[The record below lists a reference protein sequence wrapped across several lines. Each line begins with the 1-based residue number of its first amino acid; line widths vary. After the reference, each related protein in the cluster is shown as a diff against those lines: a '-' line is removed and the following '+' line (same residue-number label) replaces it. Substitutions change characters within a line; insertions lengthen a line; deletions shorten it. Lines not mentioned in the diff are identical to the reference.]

1 MKNAELHQ
9 WKRKVSDLN
18 LTKKEKCEDLKKNRI
33 AYRQLKD
40 LKKKKCVKLSS
51 FMSSA
56 SEKDLQHK
64 DPASYYKYLIEK
76 GKQSSDRLL
85 RHKIRK
91 EKERKARCD
100 EKKASKPAKPVKPVK
115 KPDNKPVKPVK
126 KPGNK
131 VTKVTTKPGNKVT
144 TVTTVTKVTKVTK
157 PCKVTKPTKKPGNKV
172 TKVTKVK
179 TPCVKVVKGCQK
191 GSTNKL
197 TIHVSTK
204 LMKTL
209 DVKCGDKLFI
219 KK

>member
-115 KPDNKPVKPVK
+115 KP
-126 KPGNK
+126 
-131 VTKVTTKPGNKVT
+131 GNKVT

-219 KK
+219 KT

>member
-126 KPGNK
+126 KPDNK
-131 VTKVTTKPGNKVT
+131 VTKKPGNKVT

>member
-9 WKRKVSDLN
+9 WKKKVSALN
-18 LTKKEKCEDLKKNRI
+18 LTKKEKSEDLKKHRI
-33 AYRQLKD
+33 AYRQHKD

-56 SEKDLQHK
+56 SEKDLKHK
-64 DPASYYKYLIEK
+64 DPASYYKYLVEK

-100 EKKASKPAKPVKPVK
+100 EKKASKPVKPVKPV
-115 KPDNKPVKPVK
+115 NKPGN

-131 VTKVTTKPGNKVT
+131 VTKVTKKPGNKVT

>member
-9 WKRKVSDLN
+9 WKKKVSALN
-18 LTKKEKCEDLKKNRI
+18 LTKKEKSEDLKKHRI
-33 AYRQLKD
+33 AYRQHKD

-56 SEKDLQHK
+56 SEKDLKHK

-100 EKKASKPAKPVKPVK
+100 EKKASKPDKKPVKPVK

-126 KPGNK
+126 KPDNK
-131 VTKVTTKPGNKVT
+131 VTKV
-144 TVTTVTKVTKVTK
+144 
-157 PCKVTKPTKKPGNKV
+157 TKKPGNKV

-191 GSTNKL
+191 GSTNEL

-209 DVKCGDKLFI
+209 GVKCGDKLFI

>member
-56 SEKDLQHK
+56 SEKNLQHK
-64 DPASYYKYLIEK
+64 DPDSYYKYLVEK

-100 EKKASKPAKPVKPVK
+100 EKKASKSVKPVK

-126 KPGNK
+126 KPDNK
-131 VTKVTTKPGNKVT
+131 VTKVTKKPGNKVT